1 MLNDPPGAIE
11 PESHAPVFDVD
22 VCGVLSLFVQL
33 TVVPT
38 ATLIG
43 FGEYALVVSVDDP
56 LTIET
61 GVPLV
66 GVGDVDGL
74 EELQAAAE
82 KIRAAASISRTF
94 IK

>member
-1 MLNDPPGAIE
+1 
-11 PESHAPVFDVD
+11 
-22 VCGVLSLFVQL
+22 
-33 TVVPT
+33 
-38 ATLIG
+38 
-43 FGEYALVVSVDDP
+43 LVVSVDDP